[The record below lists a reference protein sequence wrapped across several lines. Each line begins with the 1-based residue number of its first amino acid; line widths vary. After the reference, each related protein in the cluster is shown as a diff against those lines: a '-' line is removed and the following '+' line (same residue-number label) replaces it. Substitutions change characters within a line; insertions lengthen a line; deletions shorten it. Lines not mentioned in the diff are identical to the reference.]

1 MHVVDYM
8 VPVVELQV
16 DLEVQDLLVLLL
28 VMHQ

>member
-1 MHVVDYM
+1 MHMADYM

-28 VMHQ
+28 GMHQ